1 MNTEVILT
9 CAVTGAGDTAGKHP
23 NLPITPEQIANA
35 AIDAAKAGAS
45 VAHIHT
51 RDPATGQGNRDRK
64 AFREIVDRVRSS
76 SQDIVLNLTTGMG
89 GVYYPSEGNPA
100 IAGAGTDFVGPEER
114 VAHVEELRPEICS
127 LDCGSMNFGDG
138 IATNT
143 PQHLKVMAERI
154 RAAGVKPEIEVFDM
168 GQVWLAK
175 QLIADGAIDEPALF
189 QLCMGIPWG
198 IEADTRAMALMR
210 DLLPEGSI
218 WAGFGISR
226 MQFPMVAQAML
237 LGGHCRVGLE
247 DNLYLKRGV
256 FASNGELV
264 AKAKS
269 IIELL
274 GGRVL
279 SPAETRERLRL
290 TKH

>member
-1 MNTEVILT
+1 
-9 CAVTGAGDTAGKHP
+9 
-23 NLPITPEQIANA
+23 
-35 AIDAAKAGAS
+35 
-45 VAHIHT
+45 
-51 RDPATGQGNRDRK
+51 
-64 AFREIVDRVRSS
+64 
-76 SQDIVLNLTTGMG
+76 
-89 GVYYPSEGNPA
+89 
-100 IAGAGTDFVGPEER
+100 
-114 VAHVEELRPEICS
+114 
-127 LDCGSMNFGDG
+127 
-138 IATNT
+138 
-143 PQHLKVMAERI
+143 
-154 RAAGVKPEIEVFDM
+154 
-168 GQVWLAK
+168 
-175 QLIADGAIDEPALF
+175 
-189 QLCMGIPWG
+189 MGIPWG

-210 DLLPEGSI
+210 DLLTPRAI